1 MSNAVYVYLLLFLLS
16 LGTAAG
22 CGPRRETP
30 APPPPAVTEPQR
42 GEQQPSPVAVLVEER
57 CSRCH
62 DLTRVYRTRE
72 KTAWPGIVSRMV
84 RMSPG
89 LLSAEEQELV
99 VRHLQDNYGE

>member
-1 MSNAVYVYLLLFLLS
+1 MRKFIFVYLFFFSLS

-22 CGPRRETP
+22 CGTRPETP
-30 APPPPAVTEPQR
+30 APPAVTEPQR
-42 GEQQPSPVAVLVEER
+42 GEQQPSPVAALVEER

-62 DLTRVYRTRE
+62 DLNRVYRTRE
-72 KTAWPGIVSRMV
+72 KTAWPEIVSRMV

-99 VRHLQDNYGE
+99 VQHLQDNYGE